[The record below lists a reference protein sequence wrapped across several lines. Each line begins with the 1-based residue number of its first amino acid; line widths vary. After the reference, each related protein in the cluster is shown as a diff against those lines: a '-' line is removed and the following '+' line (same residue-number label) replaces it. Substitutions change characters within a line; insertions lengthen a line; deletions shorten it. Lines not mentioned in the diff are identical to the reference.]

1 MELSGKLR
9 SWLCI
14 SVVLAVAGALL
25 LYPIGSGAA
34 NAVFV
39 LIKIGMVSGLLI
51 LLFGKKRGGFFLWAL
66 CSAGAICMTI
76 LKWIGLGQA
85 SFLLI
90 GSIIV
95 DFAMPVIAWNLMRE
109 IILSRHIPA
118 GSAPVRR

>member
-25 LYPIGSGAA
+25 LYPIGSSAA

-95 DFAMPVIAWNLMRE
+95 DFAMPVIAWNLMRK
-109 IILSRHIPA
+109 S
-118 GSAPVRR
+118 S